1 MTRVTN
7 ATAPIPS
14 VEAAAP
20 VYRPG
25 RFFDEALLPDGLPRP
40 HYAELLEGLRGLEL
54 PVLAARVR
62 DDLRSRGVSFGGAE
76 GTRLFAVDPVPRL
89 LERREWKLVER
100 GIAQRARA
108 LNAFIADAYDER
120 RIVAAG
126 LISART
132 IESADHFEPWML
144 GVPVPGGHAPV
155 VGLDIVRDARGELI
169 ALEDNLRTPSG
180 MTYAAAA
187 RRAVDRALPLSPPHG
202 RLDLDTSFEALGR
215 ALRRAAPGGDGD
227 PSIAL
232 LTDGPS
238 NSAWYEHRVLGRR
251 LRIPLVTRRDLHLR
265 RGRLHAVLQGSRS
278 REIQVLYRRTNE
290 DRLRDDRG
298 RPTWLADGLLDPVR
312 NGHLA
317 VVNAFGAGVG
327 DDKAIHPHVD
337 DMVRFYLDEEPLLP
351 SVRSFDLSERA
362 AGERALDRLDELVV
376 KPRTGHGGSGVVVM
390 ARAQPALRKR
400 IADAL
405 RAQPRDWVAQETV
418 MLSRHPT
425 VVGAHLEPRHVDLRA
440 FAVSGA
446 AAPALLTRV
455 ALEPGSLIVNTSQT
469 GGGKDT
475 WALS

>member
-1 MTRVTN
+1 LTRVTN
-7 ATAPIPS
+7 ATALTPS
-14 VEAAAP
+14 LGAAAP
-20 VYRPG
+20 VYEPG
-25 RFFDEALLPDGLPRP
+25 GHFDEALEPSGLPRP
-40 HYAELLEGLRGLEL
+40 HYAELMARLRELEL

-76 GTRLFAVDPVPRL
+76 GSRLFAVDPVPRL
-89 LERREWKLVER
+89 LERQEWELLER
-100 GIAQRARA
+100 GVAQRAA
-108 LNAFIADAYDER
+108 AINAFIADVYDER

-126 LISART
+126 LISVRT

-144 GVPVPGGHAPV
+144 GVPAPGGHAPV
-155 VGLDIVRDARGELI
+155 AGLDVVRDARGELI
-169 ALEDNLRTPSG
+169 VLEDNLRTPSG

-187 RRAVDRALPLSPPHG
+187 RHAVDRALPMPPPPG
-202 RLDLDTSFEALGR
+202 RLDLEPSFELLAG

-238 NSAWYEHRVLGRR
+238 NSAWWEHRVLARR
-251 LRIPLVTRRDLHLR
+251 LGIPLVTRRELHLR

-278 REIQVLYRRTNE
+278 REIQVLYRRTDD
-290 DRLRDDRG
+290 DRLQDDQG
-298 RPTWLADGLLDPVR
+298 RATWLAEGLLDPVR
-312 NGHLA
+312 RGHLA
-317 VVNAFGAGVG
+317 VVNAFGAGVA
-327 DDKAIHPHVD
+327 DDKAVHPHVD
-337 DMVRFYLDEEPLLP
+337 DMVRFYLGEEPLLE
-351 SVRSFDLSERA
+351 SVHSFDLSVPAARA
-362 AGERALDRLDELVV
+362 EALERLDELVV

-390 ARAQPALRKR
+390 AHAQPALRDR
-400 IADAL
+400 IAAAV

-440 FAVSGA
+440 FAVGPGV
-446 AAPALLTRV
+446 APALLTRV

-475 WALS
+475 WVLS